1 MPKYKLVIV
10 SSKCETVS
18 EKLKSK
24 VLLYSCFCLE
34 FTAQSGKKSKNHE
47 QILFQSPEINPLFV

>member
-34 FTAQSGKKSKNHE
+34 FTAQSGEKKQK
-47 QILFQSPEINPLFV
+47 P